1 MSENFKFKQFTIW
14 HDKTAMK
21 VGTDGVLLG
30 AWTQNNNPENILDI
44 GTGTGL
50 IAIILAQKTTAK
62 ITAIDLDTDA
72 YNQTKQNISL
82 CKWKNKI
89 IAENI
94 SFQDFYKKQKT
105 KFDLIVCNPP
115 FFENSLKSQNKQREI
130 ARHTNWLPFEELI
143 EGVSQIISDKGI
155 FSLIL
160 PVQSEEKFKNLCEQ
174 KSLFC
179 SRKTLVKPNYNKNS
193 KRSLLEFSKNKTKKA
208 TNILVI
214 EKERHIYTP
223 EYKKLTDA
231 FYL

>member
-1 MSENFKFKQFTIW
+1 MSENFKFKQFIIW

-50 IAIILAQKTTAK
+50 IAIMLAQKTNAK
-62 ITAIDLDTDA
+62 ITAIDLNTEA
-72 YNQTKQNISL
+72 YLQTKQNISL
-82 CKWKNKI
+82 CKWKDKI
-89 IAENI
+89 SAENI
-94 SFQDFYKKQKT
+94 SFQDFYQKQKT

-143 EGVSQIISDKGI
+143 EGVSQIISDNGI

-160 PVQSEEKFKNLCEQ
+160 PAQSEQKFKNLCEQ
-174 KSLFC
+174 KLLFC
-179 SRKTLVKPNYNKNS
+179 SRKTIVKPNYYKNS
-193 KRSLLEFSKNKTKKA
+193 KRSLLEFSKTKTEKQ
-208 TNILVI
+208 TTTLVI
-214 EKERHIYTP
+214 EKERHVYTC
-223 EYKKLTDA
+223 EYKEITGG